1 MKPISYFFRMIKSKP
16 AGVLE
21 YITNVA
27 IKGNIARF
35 SQSPLFGQML
45 NIFYA
50 EKDVAAKWQAARI
63 WSSKTNERIT
73 RMLEERPMVSM
84 GIGLTATAAAIGI
97 PRSLHMRYQ
106 MSKIEEEDKRWMV
119 QQEWEGNPAFQ
130 MWNNRTNHALM
141 R

>member
-1 MKPISYFFRMIKSKP
+1 MSPTKYFFRFLKDKP
-16 AGVLE
+16 ADILGYL
-21 YITNVA
+21 TNVA
-27 IKGNIARF
+27 IKHNIQRF
-35 SQSPLFGQML
+35 AHSPLFGQML
-45 NIFYA
+45 NTFYA
-50 EKDVAAKWQAARI
+50 EQDVAAKWKAAKL
-63 WSSKTNERIT
+63 WSYKTNDKIT
-73 RMLEERPMVSM
+73 KMVEDRPMISV
-84 GIGLTATAAAIGI
+84 GIGLTAASAAIGI